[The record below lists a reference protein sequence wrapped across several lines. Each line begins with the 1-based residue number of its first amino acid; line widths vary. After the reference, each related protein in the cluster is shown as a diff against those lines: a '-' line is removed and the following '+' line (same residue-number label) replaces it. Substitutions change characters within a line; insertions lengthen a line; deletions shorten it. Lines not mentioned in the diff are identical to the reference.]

1 MIRSRSDVPLG
12 KNRQELVEDKQALFN
27 LFANDGDVHQ
37 YIAGQIPAHWHTEL
51 EVFALLSGRVRMG
64 IGEQAYDL
72 EPGEGCFINGGVLH
86 SCTAIT
92 ARECRYR
99 SFVFDASIVAGA
111 PGSAFDVLYTRP
123 LMEEG
128 APFVHFGPEDTEYF
142 RSFDE
147 AFAACEREEHGF
159 EFDVRAA
166 LSRIL
171 LMAAE
176 RAASSPQNQTVR
188 CDERLKAMLAWIDEN
203 LESDVRIEDVA
214 GAGRV
219 CARVCQ
225 RMFQRYM
232 HCRPMEYLRQKRLL
246 AAAGRLAATDE
257 PVTDI
262 AMRYGFAS
270 PSHFAYQFHVF
281 TGSTPR
287 KYRAQAVLAEEK
299 ERGKNDGVRTRS
311 AV

>member
-1 MIRSRSDVPLG
+1 
-12 KNRQELVEDKQALFN
+12 
-27 LFANDGDVHQ
+27 
-37 YIAGQIPAHWHTEL
+37 
-51 EVFALLSGRVRMG
+51 
-64 IGEQAYDL
+64 
-72 EPGEGCFINGGVLH
+72 
-86 SCTAIT
+86 
-92 ARECRYR
+92 
-99 SFVFDASIVAGA
+99 
-111 PGSAFDVLYTRP
+111 
-123 LMEEG
+123 
-128 APFVHFGPEDTEYF
+128 
-142 RSFDE
+142 
-147 AFAACEREEHGF
+147 
-159 EFDVRAA
+159 
-166 LSRIL
+166 
-171 LMAAE
+171 MAAE